1 MSVKVVPETTK
12 SMPSAV
18 NGVDEMVEPLV
29 GVSVVRGYGDKMSSG
44 DSEEVTLKTDERRG
58 IGASG
63 GTIELKEVVFKG
75 TMRGGRGGCGQGGCD
90 RFGSV
95 RREAVGYST

>member
-1 MSVKVVPETTK
+1 MSVKVAPETTK
-12 SMPSAV
+12 AMTSAA
-18 NGVDEMVEPLV
+18 NGVDEMVAPLV
-29 GVSVVRGYGDKMSSG
+29 VVSVVRGYEDKRSGG
-44 DSEEVTLKTDERRG
+44 DSEEVTLKTGECRG

-63 GTIELKEVVFKG
+63 GTMELKEVVVKG
-75 TMRGGRGGCGQGGCD
+75 TMRGGRGGCGRGGCD